1 MLNARTGLSLQFGD
15 TSLTLTKLIET
26 GIAEFTEEMEEVG
39 ALAAAEYAVE
49 RLLERMASEWRVF
62 EIPLEPHQE
71 SDTHVRALP
80 FPHPLTLS
88 LPLPFPSLLPHPHR
102 LPSLLPTRY

>member
-71 SDTHVRALP
+71 SDTHVRTSSP
-80 FPHPLTLS
+80 PP
-88 LPLPFPSLLPHPHR
+88 PSSSSFSSRPPHR
-102 LPSLLPTRY
+102 IPSPSCLATRY